1 MRMLL
6 PLSCDVWWWWLKFQL
21 RQGSLPKMISHFMS
35 AQQRVTSK
43 ESMTI
48 PAFPITV
55 IRQRSNFPNLHAS
68 CQYSEETG
76 IVAGGRHTKTHP
88 WTRHSQV
95 SPVFTSVPLALCP
108 YLPSISAAHP
118 RPASLSHSTNWHILI
133 LTGILR
139 EYRLLYHTDRSFRTD
154 SLRWI
159 FGYIHMTCV
168 HLN

>member
-1 MRMLL
+1 
-6 PLSCDVWWWWLKFQL
+6 
-21 RQGSLPKMISHFMS
+21 MISHFMS

-88 WTRHSQV
+88 WTRRSQV

-118 RPASLSHSTNWHILI
+118 QPQHKLTHPHPHRDTQRIPFVVSHRQKFQNRFSKMDIW
-133 LTGILR
+133 
-139 EYRLLYHTDRSFRTD
+139 LYPHDMRAP
-154 SLRWI
+154 
-159 FGYIHMTCV
+159 
-168 HLN
+168 